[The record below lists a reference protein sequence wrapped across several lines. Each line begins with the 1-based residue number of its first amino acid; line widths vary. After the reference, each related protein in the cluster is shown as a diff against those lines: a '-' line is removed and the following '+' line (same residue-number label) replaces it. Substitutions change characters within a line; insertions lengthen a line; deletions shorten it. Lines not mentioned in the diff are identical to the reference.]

1 MPLITK
7 TKYWWCSATFAIS
20 LILLLVGGS
29 FLALINF
36 SQSEL
41 DFTAVLTDSY
51 IQHVIKFSFFQA
63 CLSAILS
70 ISIALP
76 LARAF
81 SRREFFGKQ
90 LILKLFNLSLVLPV
104 IIAVFGI
111 VAVHGKSG
119 WINQFMSLFNIDTG
133 HYIYGLTGILVAHLF
148 FNIPLATRIILQAI
162 ESIPSESWRLASQLN
177 LQPKHLFRILEW
189 PQIKPQLP
197 ALFSLIFMLCFTS
210 FAIVMSLGGGP
221 DFATLEVAIYQA
233 LKFDFDIEQA
243 VALAIIQITITAVL
257 MLVSNLWFKPQT
269 MPSPSG
275 NYFTRPDRQHTIS
288 KYYDLAIFT
297 VAAALFIPPLLA
309 VLLSGINSKT
319 LDFLGAEA
327 LWQATAISL
336 KIAIFSSLLSALLA
350 ISILFSTRVLKL
362 RLGCSNLAHG
372 IESLGSIIL
381 VVPALVLGTG
391 LFLMLRE
398 TIDVFSIA
406 PILVVLV
413 NALMALPYQLRI
425 LNQPIQDSFTAYDKL
440 ATSLGMSTWQRLRLV
455 EWPLLRK
462 PIAMGLGLA
471 SVLSLGD
478 LSVIAL
484 FGSQDMQTLP
494 LVLYRQLGSYQLDAA
509 AVTAIFLLALCC
521 MVFYVI
527 ERFIGGKYA

>member
-1 MPLITK
+1 MQLVNNS
-7 TKYWWCSATFAIS
+7 KYWWCSASFAIS

-29 FLALINF
+29 FVTLINF
-36 SQSEL
+36 SHNTL
-41 DFTAVLTDSY
+41 DFSSVLTDNY
-51 IQHVIKFSFFQA
+51 IQHVIQFSFFQA
-63 CLSAILS
+63 CLSAVLS
-70 ISIALP
+70 IAIAIP

-81 SRREFFGKQ
+81 SRREFIGKQ

-119 WINQFMSLFNIDTG
+119 WVNQLLGVIGIDAG
-133 HYIYGLTGILVAHLF
+133 HYIYGLSGILLAHLF

-162 ESIPSESWRLASQLN
+162 DAIPSESWRLASQLN
-177 LQPKHLFRILEW
+177 LQPRHLFSVLEW
-189 PQIKPQLP
+189 PHIKPQLP

-221 DFATLEVAIYQA
+221 DYATLEVAIYQS

-243 VALAIIQITITAVL
+243 VALAIIQIAITAFL
-257 MLVSNLWFKPQT
+257 MFVSNLWFKPQQ
-269 MPSPSG
+269 MPTPTG
-275 NYFTRPDRQHTIS
+275 QHFPRPDMQDKRS
-288 KYYDLAIFT
+288 RYYDWGIFSI
-297 VAAALFIPPLLA
+297 AALLFLPPLAA
-309 VLLSGINSKT
+309 VLFSGLHPQTFSFIT
-319 LDFLGAEA
+319 APV
-327 LWQATAISL
+327 LWQAAYISL
-336 KIAIFSSLLSALLA
+336 KIALSASFLSAILA
-350 ISILFSTRVLKL
+350 IAILFTTRVLKL
-362 RLGCSNLAHG
+362 KLGWNNVANA

-398 TIDVFSIA
+398 TVDVFRIA

-425 LNQPIQDSFTAYDKL
+425 LNQPIQDSFSAYDKL
-440 ATSLGMSTWQRLRLV
+440 ATSLGMTAWQRLRLV
-455 EWPLLRK
+455 EWPQLRK
-462 PIAMGLGLA
+462 PIAMGLGL
-471 SVLSLGD
+471 SCVLSLGD

-509 AVTAIFLLALCC
+509 AVTAIFLLVLCGF
-521 MVFYVI
+521 VFYII
-527 ERFIGGKYA
+527 ERFIGGKHA